1 MRKLEKSDKFFIE
14 KMRAELREES
24 DLNLGSFEGVST
36 ID

>member
-14 KMRAELREES
+14 KLRANLREELDVS
-24 DLNLGSFEGVST
+24 SSSLEGVST